1 MSEQPYQ
8 LTQLLSE
15 RGNTNDN
22 SKFIN
27 LIAREVISL
36 FEMCFEAYCI
46 RQGKEEMYLR
56 FCYDGD
62 RIQGHDTP
70 IDLDMQDGDVID
82 VFLQQ
87 TGG

>member
-22 SKFIN
+22 K
-27 LIAREVISL
+27 
-36 FEMCFEAYCI
+36 AYCI

-87 TGG
+87 TGL

>member
-1 MSEQPYQ
+1 MKDDDVIDVLLEQ
-8 LTQLLSE
+8 T
-15 RGNTNDN
+15 
-22 SKFIN
+22 
-27 LIAREVISL
+27 
-36 FEMCFEAYCI
+36 EAYCI

-87 TGG
+87 T